1 MTGQK
6 LKVGNEEDVSKVN
19 YMKVKN
25 IELKGNKGVI
35 KIEDT
40 DVYFVNALRRIM
52 LSELPKLAIDDVII
66 YDNTSPLFDEIIA
79 HRLGLIPVPTDL
91 RLMVFRK
98 DCKCKGKGCP
108 SCTVRYTL
116 SKEEE
121 GIVYSGDLQPEHESF
136 AIKEDKIPIVQL
148 VKDQRIIL
156 EVEAVLGTAG
166 DHAKWQTILAPA
178 YKMDASIEIDKKRMD
193 EVKDFIKELPKDLV
207 ELKANKLEIK
217 DITKLT
223 VLESYIDKA
232 KIDFITVKRDPTKI
246 TFSFE
251 TDGSLSAKDA
261 LKGSVDILTKKY
273 DEFGKLLKKLK

>member
-1 MTGQK
+1 
-6 LKVGNEEDVSKVN
+6 
-19 YMKVKN
+19 MKVKN

-52 LSELPKLAIDDVII
+52 LSKLPKLAIDDVII
-66 YDNTSPLFDEIIA
+66 YDNTSPLFDEIIS
-79 HRLGLIPVPTDL
+79 HRLGLIPIPTDL

-98 DCKCKGKGCP
+98 DCKCKDKGCP

-121 GIVYSGDLQPEHESF
+121 GVVYSGDLQPEHESF
-136 AIKEDKIPIVQL
+136 KIKEDKIPIVEL
-148 VKDQRIIL
+148 SKDQRIIL
-156 EVEAVLGTAG
+156 EVEAVLGTAEN
-166 DHAKWQTILAPA
+166 HAKWQTILAPK
-178 YKMDASIEIDKKRMD
+178 YSLEPTIEVDKKRMD
-193 EVKDFIKELPKDLV
+193 DVKEFIKDLPKDLV

-223 VLESYIDKA
+223 VFESYLDKG
-232 KIDFITVKRDPTKI
+232 KIDFITIKRDPTKI
-246 TFSFE
+246 TFNFE

-261 LKGSVDILTKKY
+261 LKESVDIIAKKY
-273 DEFGKLLKKLK
+273 DEFGSLLKKLQ

>member
-1 MTGQK
+1 
-6 LKVGNEEDVSKVN
+6 
-19 YMKVKN
+19 MKVKN

-40 DVYFVNALRRIM
+40 NVYFANTLRRIM

-66 YDNTSPLFDEIIA
+66 YDNTSPLFDEIIT
-79 HRLGLIPVPTDL
+79 HRLGLIPIPTDL
-91 RLMVFRK
+91 QLLTFRK

-121 GIVYSGDLQPEHESF
+121 GVVYSGDLQPEHESF
-136 AIKEDKIPIVQL
+136 AIKESKIPIVEL
-148 VKDQRIIL
+148 SKDQRIIL
-156 EVEAVLGTAG
+156 EIEAVLGMAR
-166 DHAKWQTILAPA
+166 DHAKWQTVLAPT
-178 YKMDASIEIDKKRMD
+178 YMMDVSIEVDKKRMD
-193 EVKDFIKELPKDLV
+193 EIKDFIKELPKDLV
-207 ELKANKLEIK
+207 ELKANKLEMK
-217 DITKLT
+217 DITKLP

-232 KIDFITVKRDPTKI
+232 EADFITIKRDPTKI

-251 TDGSLSAKDA
+251 TDGSLNAKDA
-261 LKGSVDILTKKY
+261 LKESVDILKKKY

>member
-1 MTGQK
+1 
-6 LKVGNEEDVSKVN
+6 
-19 YMKVKN
+19 MKVKN

-40 DVYFVNALRRIM
+40 NVYFVNTLRRIM

-66 YDNTSPLFDEIIA
+66 YDNTSPLFDEIIT
-79 HRLGLIPVPTDL
+79 HRLGLIPIPTDL
-91 RLMVFRK
+91 QLLTFRK

-121 GIVYSGDLQPEHESF
+121 GVVYSGDLQPENESF
-136 AIKEDKIPIVQL
+136 AIKEDKIPIVEL
-148 VKDQRIIL
+148 SKDQRIIL
-156 EVEAVLGTAG
+156 EVEAILGMARN
-166 DHAKWQTILAPA
+166 HAKWQTVLAPT
-178 YKMDASIEIDKKRMD
+178 YMMDVSIEVDKKRMD
-193 EVKDFIKELPKDLV
+193 EVKDFIKELPKDFV
-207 ELKANKLEIK
+207 ELKANKLELK

-232 KIDFITVKRDPTKI
+232 EVDFIAIKRDPTKI

-251 TDGSLSAKDA
+251 TDGSLNAKDA
-261 LKGSVDILTKKY
+261 LKESVDILTKKY

>member
-1 MTGQK
+1 
-6 LKVGNEEDVSKVN
+6 
-19 YMKVKN
+19 MKVKN

-40 DVYFVNALRRIM
+40 NVYFVNTLRRIM

-66 YDNTSPLFDEIIA
+66 YDNTSPLFDEIIT
-79 HRLGLIPVPTDL
+79 HRLGLIPIPTDL
-91 RLMVFRK
+91 QLLTFRK

-121 GIVYSGDLQPEHESF
+121 GVVYSGDLQPEHESF
-136 AIKEDKIPIVQL
+136 AIKEGKIPIVEL
-148 VKDQRIIL
+148 SKDQRIIL
-156 EVEAVLGTAG
+156 EVEAVLGMARN
-166 DHAKWQTILAPA
+166 HAKWQTVLAPT
-178 YKMDASIEIDKKRMD
+178 YMMDVSIEVDKKRMD
-193 EVKDFIKELPKDLV
+193 EVKDFIKELPKDFV
-207 ELKANKLEIK
+207 ELKANKLEMK
-217 DITKLT
+217 DITKLP

-232 KIDFITVKRDPTKI
+232 EVDFITIKRDPTKI

-251 TDGSLSAKDA
+251 TDGSLNAKDA
-261 LKGSVDILTKKY
+261 LKESVDILTKKY